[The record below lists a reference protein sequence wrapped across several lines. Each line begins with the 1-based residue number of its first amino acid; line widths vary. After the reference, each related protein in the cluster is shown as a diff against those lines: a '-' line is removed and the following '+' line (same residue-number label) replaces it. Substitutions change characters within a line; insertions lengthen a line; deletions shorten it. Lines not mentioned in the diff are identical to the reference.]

1 MNKGSL
7 KIYQVSFKEKIK
19 YALRNYDETI
29 SIKKNVEETKFYS
42 LDELADRIMYHH
54 DKNNDNNQDFL
65 FSLSIKPELE
75 NELKE
80 YLIKNKEF
88 ILDYIVFKTEF
99 INTHLYQLYL
109 EYIPYELTEIEKSIL
124 LDGYIKMITD
134 LRGKNVA
141 IQKRIR
147 LEKRLNLNTD

>member
-1 MNKGSL
+1 MNKSSL

>member
-1 MNKGSL
+1 MNKSSL

-29 SIKKNVEETKFYS
+29 SIKKSVEETKFYS

-134 LRGKNVA
+134 LRGKNIA
-141 IQKRIR
+141 NQKRIR

>member
-1 MNKGSL
+1 MNKSSL

-29 SIKKNVEETKFYS
+29 SIKKSVEETKFYS

>member
-1 MNKGSL
+1 MNKSSL
-7 KIYQVSFKEKIK
+7 KIYQVSFKEKVK
-19 YALRNYDETI
+19 YVLRNYDETI
-29 SIKKNVEETKFYS
+29 SMKKNIEETKFYS

-54 DKNNDNNQDFL
+54 EKNNDDNQDFL
-65 FSLSIKPELE
+65 FTINIKQELE

-88 ILDYIVFKTEF
+88 FLDYIVFKTEF
-99 INTHLYQLYL
+99 ISTHLYQLYL

-124 LDGYIKMITD
+124 LDGYIKLVTY
-134 LRGKNVA
+134 LRGKNRA
-141 IQKRIR
+141 NEKRIR

>member
-1 MNKGSL
+1 MNKDSL
-7 KIYQVSFKEKIK
+7 KIYQVSFKEKVK
-19 YALRNYDETI
+19 YVLRNYDETI
-29 SIKKNVEETKFYS
+29 SMKKNIEETKFYS

-54 DKNNDNNQDFL
+54 EKNNDDNQDFL
-65 FSLSIKPELE
+65 FTINIKQELE

-88 ILDYIVFKTEF
+88 FLDYIVFKTEF
-99 INTHLYQLYL
+99 ISTHLYQLYL

-124 LDGYIKMITD
+124 LDGYIKLVTY
-134 LRGKNVA
+134 LRGKNRA
-141 IQKRIR
+141 NEKRIR